1 MFDIDTACGRA
12 ADSLLDHHLSRIERE
27 AEASRTAHV
36 LLEGAVFDALMQA
49 DPERVVWAPALAE
62 WQASVVELVHEMHY
76 DDGDTTLRDL
86 LQIAAH
92 AALGGSQLAVE
103 LIGRIAAKHAD
114 RHADDGACELIDG
127 GRP

>member
-27 AEASRTAHV
+27 AEASRTAHAR
-36 LLEGAVFDALMQA
+36 LEGAMFDALMQA
-49 DPERVVWAPALAE
+49 DPEREVWAPSLSE
-62 WQASVVELVHEMHY
+62 GQARVVELVHELYY

-92 AALGGSQLAVE
+92 AALGGSQMAVE